1 MVACKPAHPM
11 AVVVGVHSLPP
22 TALPLSRLAQQDR
35 RGDMLEHS
43 VLGAG
48 RTLLK

>member
-1 MVACKPAHPM
+1 VLLFLHC
-11 AVVVGVHSLPP
+11 
-22 TALPLSRLAQQDR
+22 TQDR